1 MTGVKSKKKTKK
13 QKVEEVVSKGREEL
27 VNLEKI
33 ELIYGKKKS
42 DKASRMETIKKGE
55 SFYFDWCEL
64 EFNDNCATK
73 KFVSR
78 SV

>member
-55 SFYFDWCEL
+55 SFLFWL
-64 EFNDNCATK
+64 MRAGI
-73 KFVSR
+73 
-78 SV
+78 